1 MGLSHLCY
9 KNVDTDL
16 GDIGLHREEKLRE
29 LIFKR
34 YVLCSFE
41 IIFFFHSENFTM
53 VCPIDFDKNLPKSS
67 CQYACRP
74 RMVHGYPAK
83 NVQIMFDRRQ
93 KHDVSVKL

>member
-1 MGLSHLCY
+1 
-9 KNVDTDL
+9 
-16 GDIGLHREEKLRE
+16 
-29 LIFKR
+29 
-34 YVLCSFE
+34 
-41 IIFFFHSENFTM
+41 M

-93 KHDVSVKL
+93 KRDVSQIIVEKIVYYSNREAI